1 MQNES
6 SFESIPYGGGSS
18 LYWNPKLRL
27 ISVKLNSFKSHVSV
41 NTFQVYQPNK
51 GTFGVS
57 ANISLGQAEFQNYT
71 GRGAELTL
79 NGNYNGT
86 ISMGPQMVAND
97 IFRPLG
103 SFVVPIGREVQV
115 RAHGGTPV

>member
-27 ISVKLNSFKSHVSV
+27 ISVKLASFKSHVSV
-41 NTFQVYQPNK
+41 NTFQVHQPNK
-51 GTFGVS
+51 GVFGVS
-57 ANISLGQAEFQNYT
+57 DSIGLGQAEFQNYA

-86 ISMGPQMVAND
+86 ISIGPQMSADD

-103 SFVVPIGREVQV
+103 SFVVPIGLEVQV
-115 RAHGGTPV
+115 RAQGGTPV